1 MRRSTCVY
9 LNMVKSRMENSD
21 LQSLLKQYSFL
32 ASYFWRHILC
42 MLPHLGQI
50 NVPLYLAFTIKSSIF
65 FSVGWRVRNSLY
77 DRVGTLV
84 IIFEDNYGN
93 AMELVGGGFI
103 WDAIITPFLL
113 YDVDYY
119 ANVNIMIGI
128 GQIVNANFCSY
139 NLFRGFF
146 ILEKWRYD
154 MNISWKSGVC
164 VLSLPWKNGE
174 RSRQIMK

>member
-1 MRRSTCVY
+1 
-9 LNMVKSRMENSD
+9 MV
-21 LQSLLKQYSFL
+21 
-32 ASYFWRHILC
+32 
-42 MLPHLGQI
+42 MLWNWLE
-50 NVPLYLAFTIKSSIF
+50 VVL
-65 FSVGWRVRNSLY
+65 
-77 DRVGTLV
+77 
-84 IIFEDNYGN
+84 FE
-93 AMELVGGGFI
+93 MV
-103 WDAIITPFLL
+103 L

-174 RSRQIMK
+174 RSRQIMN

>member
-1 MRRSTCVY
+1 M
-9 LNMVKSRMENSD
+9 
-21 LQSLLKQYSFL
+21 
-32 ASYFWRHILC
+32 
-42 MLPHLGQI
+42 
-50 NVPLYLAFTIKSSIF
+50 
-65 FSVGWRVRNSLY
+65 Y

-103 WDAIITPFLL
+103 WDGIITPFLL

-139 NLFRGFF
+139 NHYCPVKAG
-146 ILEKWRYD
+146 
-154 MNISWKSGVC
+154 KSVFEI
-164 VLSLPWKNGE
+164 VE
-174 RSRQIMK
+174 T